1 MGPLFDQDMA
11 RRYDAWFMS
20 PMGRHVEEVE
30 NQLIL
35 DLLRPQAGE
44 SLLDVGCGTG
54 NHLLLFRQL
63 GLDVCGVDPSEPMLQ
78 IARQKLGAAAELK
91 VASAEELPYEDNA
104 FDIVTLI
111 SSMEFAQP
119 LHALSEAARVARSRV
134 FVGVLNSFSAN
145 GIQRSM
151 EALLK
156 PTIYRQAK
164 FYNVWELHFLV
175 HRVVGTCRVEW
186 GSALWLPLRF
196 YSLDRKLSRW
206 MPRLRNPLGAFLGM
220 RIELGY
226 TYRALLNPIKSGW
239 PGPVKPDPSC
249 CPLHRDLRP
258 TPSCSHSVE
267 SAIQRSKPPSGMSR
281 IVSIRTCA
289 GETRKNQITRLW
301 LGVNARSHILDPA
314 RFIPLDS
321 TAARVMSPGGGM

>member
-1 MGPLFDQDMA
+1 MGPLFDQEMA
-11 RRYDAWFMS
+11 QRYDAWFMS

-35 DLLRPQAGE
+35 DLLRPQSGE

-78 IARQKLGAAAELK
+78 VAKEKLGAAAELK
-91 VASAEELPYEDNA
+91 VASAEELPYEDNS

-145 GIQRSM
+145 GLQRQL

-156 PTIYRQAK
+156 PTIYRHAK
-164 FYNVWELHFLV
+164 FYNIWELHCLV
-175 HRVVGTCRVEW
+175 RRVVGTCRVQW
-186 GSALWLPLRF
+186 GSVLWLPLKF
-196 YSLDRKLSRW
+196 YRLDRKLSHW

-226 TYRALLNPIKSGW
+226 TYRALMEPLRSRWAAQGKT
-239 PGPVKPDPSC
+239 DPSC
-249 CPLHRDLRP
+249 CPLHREPSPNVFADHSVGFASQRAEPPGPKMAKIVSRAHARATGTLRP
-258 TPSCSHSVE
+258 GFR
-267 SAIQRSKPPSGMSR
+267 SAH
-281 IVSIRTCA
+281 V
-289 GETRKNQITRLW
+289 
-301 LGVNARSHILDPA
+301 ILNPA
-314 RFIPLDS
+314 RLLQVGS
-321 TAARVMSPGGGM
+321 TQAQVMSPGGVR